1 MGEIESH
8 LQEISM
14 SSRTRN
20 VVVLPLLALV
30 LLAGCKDVKTTPI
43 KTLLDDPG
51 RFDGKTVA
59 VEGDVTR
66 AYGAFGYGVYQL
78 NDGTGSLN
86 VVTRTQGAPRTGAHV
101 GAMGTFRSAFTL
113 GTESMVVL
121 EETKRMT
128 PR

>member
-1 MGEIESH
+1 MP
-8 LQEISM
+8 
-14 SSRTRN
+14 SRIRN
-20 VVVLPLLALV
+20 AVVLPLLALA
-30 LLAGCKDVKTTPI
+30 LLAGCKGNVQTTPI

-66 AYGAFGYGVYQL
+66 AYGAFGYGVYSL
-78 NDGTGSLN
+78 NDGTGTLN

-128 PR
+128 PTR